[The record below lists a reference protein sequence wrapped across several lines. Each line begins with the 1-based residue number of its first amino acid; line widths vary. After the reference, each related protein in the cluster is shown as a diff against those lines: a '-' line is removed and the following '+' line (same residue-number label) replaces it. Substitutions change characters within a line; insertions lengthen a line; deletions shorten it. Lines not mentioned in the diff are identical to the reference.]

1 MPCFLVGEGTAR
13 TLAAASGLP
22 LYRFSHQEGHIAA
35 ALYSCGRLD
44 LLKKGEFIAFHFSG
58 GTTECVH
65 CLAESGE
72 IRVQLFA
79 HTDDLNTGQAIDR
92 IGVMMGMQ
100 FPCGPELER
109 LAAQSS
115 RTFRVHPSF
124 KDGNPSVSGL
134 ENKAAQMLRAGETP
148 ADVAHYTLDY
158 ILAVVDQITRNAREK
173 FGDLPLIYAGGV
185 MSNRY
190 IAGEIRRRYGGFFAE
205 PAFSSDNAAGI
216 AVLTA
221 LKGGAL

>member
-1 MPCFLVGEGTAR
+1 MQVE
-13 TLAAASGLP
+13 
-22 LYRFSHQEGHIAA
+22 
-35 ALYSCGRLD
+35 
-44 LLKKGEFIAFHFSG
+44 
-58 GTTECVH
+58 
-65 CLAESGE
+65 
-72 IRVQLFA
+72 LFA

-100 FPCGPELER
+100 FPCGPELEC

-115 RTFRVHPSF
+115 RTFRIHPSF

-134 ENKAAQMLRAGETP
+134 ENKAAQMLRAGESP

-158 ILAVVDQITRNAREK
+158 VLAVVDQITQNARKE
-173 FGDLPLIYAGGV
+173 FGNLPLIYAGGV

-190 IAGEIRRRYGGFFAE
+190 IAGEIQQRYGGFFAE
-205 PAFSSDNAAGI
+205 PAFSSDNAVGI

-221 LKGGAL
+221 MKGGAL

>member
-13 TLAAASGLP
+13 SLAAAMNLP
-22 LYRFSHQEGHIAA
+22 LYRFAHQEGHIAA

-44 LLKKGEFIAFHFSG
+44 LARSGEFIAFHFSG

-65 CLAESGE
+65 CRAENGDLHAE
-72 IRVQLFA
+72 LFA

-92 IGVMMGMQ
+92 IGVKMGLQ

-109 LAAQSS
+109 LASDS
-115 RTFRVHPSF
+115 TRTFRVHPSF
-124 KDGNPSVSGL
+124 RDGNPSVSGL
-134 ENKAAQMLRAGETP
+134 ENKAAQMLAAGESQ
-148 ADVAHYTLDY
+148 ADVARYTLDY
-158 ILAVVDQITRNAREK
+158 ILAVVDQITRNALAQ
-173 FGDLPLIYAGGV
+173 FGPLPLIYAGGV

-205 PAFSSDNAAGI
+205 PEFSSDNAAGI

-221 LKGGAL
+221 MKGGAL